1 VTSHAQND
9 EPRTISRRRIV
20 RSGATLAWAVPAITV
35 ATSVPAFAGSECC
48 DISFSGSATWAD
60 GELNYIDIP
69 LTISNG
75 CSGAV
80 TGLTV
85 TLTICGVDK
94 IVYSGSEYLPAGW
107 VQGAKANQTLT
118 PDSNGCYTVTYTY
131 AATLGGNAT
140 VNPTF
145 RLKSKAYIGSGNR
158 PSGSITAHV
167 AAGACTAAQDV
178 SIVLPAVG

>member
-1 VTSHAQND
+1 MTSPAQND

-20 RSGATLAWAVPAITV
+20 RSGATLAWAVPAISV
-35 ATSVPAFAGSECC
+35 ATAVPAFAGSECC
-48 DISFSGSATWAD
+48 DLTVSGDASWAD

-75 CSGAV
+75 CSGTV

-94 IVYSGSEYLPAGW
+94 VTYTGSEYLPAGW
-107 VQGAKANQTLT
+107 VQAGKANQTLT
-118 PDSNGCYTVTYTY
+118 ADSNGCYTVMFTY
-131 AATLGGNAT
+131 AAALDGNAT
-140 VNPTF
+140 ISPTF
-145 RLKSKAYIGSGNR
+145 RLKSKGYVGSGTR

-178 SIVLPAVG
+178 NIVLPQVG